1 MIIEYDKSIDA
12 LYIRIE
18 VTEIARTEEVEE
30 GVNLDFNAEG
40 KLVGIEIL
48 NAREKYKSKDLFSI
62 DTEPLAMMD

>member
-48 NAREKYKSKDLFSI
+48 NAR
-62 DTEPLAMMD
+62 